1 MGRLLFVAS
10 IINLSTIPL
19 QLTDVFVCVRAYFL
33 LYVIPCHCLVTRGG
47 KPLFDSVYI
56 SSDTCVHHKYT
67 VVKMG
72 MARFVK
78 SQSDKDGK
86 R

>member
-19 QLTDVFVCVRAYFL
+19 QLTDVYELIFYFILYLATVL
-33 LYVIPCHCLVTRGG
+33 LQGGG

-78 SQSDKDGK
+78 SQSDKDGNTLLQ
-86 R
+86 